1 MNCMWT
7 LPFKGLYYLF
17 PVLIKQIDEIQ
28 TETKVSF
35 PKPSCHPQYYL
46 LIKLGLN

>member
-28 TETKVSF
+28 TETKASVPDSSF
-35 PKPSCHPQYYL
+35 QVA
-46 LIKLGLN
+46 ILNTTC